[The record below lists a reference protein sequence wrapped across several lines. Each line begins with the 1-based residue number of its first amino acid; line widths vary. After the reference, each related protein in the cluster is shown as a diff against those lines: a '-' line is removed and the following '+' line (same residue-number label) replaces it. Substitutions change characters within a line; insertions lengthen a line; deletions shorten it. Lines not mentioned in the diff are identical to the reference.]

1 MDIEK
6 VEEQQPELNL
16 PVESDGTWKSPA
28 TTQDDVLSRTY
39 DGDIADAV
47 AQETALQEQEQ
58 RNAALLE
65 QQQATDQ
72 GFLPDNP
79 VELVKETAKA
89 AYGGATDAIESVGST
104 LDLAGDTVKTMLHN
118 ARGIPLSAEEG
129 NVGLEGYKP
138 EPVRYLDVP
147 RRFEVENE
155 SGLGNLARGMVE
167 FGLLIKGTA
176 MTGGVLAPGLLGSG
190 SRAVA
195 LNRLL
200 GSKLVKGAAASK
212 FAPLRGFA
220 KSGPGTRFIKFIP
233 TGARIAGE
241 GSVADLI
248 SSSSDYANLANLVHD
263 YIPWFPFAEWLAVD
277 PDVDNPYTARL
288 KTVLAGGGANLVFA
302 GLLGFAR
309 GRWASVKARKD
320 GKSIDESNQI
330 GNIVKDETIKE
341 EIRKEVETRK
351 TLADQD
357 IEDGKGI
364 SSDGRKD
371 WVLKHLP
378 ENERNLYTYL
388 TEGNL
393 PDTRGNQVYFHG
405 GGQILKAKRGL
416 KKVKGLEGDIPYA
429 VDRKQRW
436 YDENMFGNGFYTTD
450 DINVAIKP
458 RSVKREGVVWELDK
472 EGQNRVIYRVE
483 ENEVVNLLQTDI
495 KYKFRKEY
503 DPAKGL
509 RQPSNVITDPVE
521 RAMRNMQF
529 EDDMG
534 TVRYIWTEEAG
545 DLTYAEFI
553 ELLKSGEY
561 GPDGGNMMGLY
572 PREEITYL
580 LDELHAQLQD
590 AGYGGL
596 QYGSEISGR
605 KHNVR
610 VYWEPETQLTITR
623 ADEFPTGDPVQKIKE
638 LEDLA
643 DANANTAGD
652 PWIDE
657 LGTNVEN
664 SLKESKPT
672 PDRNPNKFTE
682 SEKAVLSD
690 DARTVKG
697 RVDNIIGENLANKKR
712 TGKVGSDSMLLNERQ
727 IRRLSQGNQELR
739 EYLIKISEAV
749 ADQVFESTQNT
760 YNYRDVQSLFIDQ
773 AADMY
778 SRITADGAKGLRN
791 YFLQNKDN
799 KFVFMYDGVEVV
811 TGTASQ
817 KVALE
822 MVIRTLSKKAALI
835 AEGSFELPAGVSKQR
850 AAIKTQEAA
859 SVAMLEYKKISYMM
873 GSEFAKLGIGKEGK
887 RANLLPKDVNAKIQ
901 KDLKQIEI
909 DEKIYNDEITRLLE
923 ANEPQMI
930 KDLQELFWYTNG
942 DVKTMS
948 DLTEF
953 LKANLT
959 GGRFKGKNVR
969 ARWRTEAATAMYNS
983 ILSGPATPARA
994 VFGTNFIGILRP
1006 FQEYLGGMVTGSKK
1020 DMVIATAQINALGEA
1035 WAEGLKLFAHN
1046 WDQGLA
1052 KRPQSYQGKFDLEKD
1067 AVEWKRLYEFNQ
1079 RYGSD
1084 NEKAAYGIVNWA
1096 VDFNQSPWLKYP
1108 QIIMGSGDAMARTII
1123 GRYQMRLQSAVDAI
1137 ESGVDLDDVVAVAAK
1152 QDDIFRNKIFSKNKF
1167 DQWVV
1172 RDKAAMMAGDE
1183 TALTTPL
1190 KGTLEGLDKLR
1201 NITGMRFFFPFVR
1214 TGVNALDLTFQHSPL
1229 AAFHSKW
1236 KDVMAGEPQLLFKK
1250 YGIRE
1255 QDISQAQA
1263 LMRGRRASGTMLM
1276 GLGAIMAMSGKMTG
1290 TLPQDKETRD
1300 LWKLRG
1306 VKPMSFK
1313 IGDTYISYANI
1324 EPFNTLLAATANVVN
1339 YQHVLGEDLRDDM
1352 LEKIRFMFTAVLV
1365 DKSML
1370 AGVGDLAEVFSGNTS
1385 QEQLLRITAKLG
1397 RAQFF
1402 PYAGLSRQL
1411 GDIIDANEKE
1421 AEGFWQTIFR
1431 RDVIAK
1437 SFLPKKYDILSK
1449 DRSGK
1454 EFYPDNTN
1462 PLMRLFNSIS
1472 PFPITWSDGD
1482 KVKENLRLMQ
1492 YNLPEVMRQ
1501 WKGEDLTSA
1510 ETSQLQKILSQ
1521 GALRK
1526 RLELLMRSGGKWEK
1540 DLNTYRSLGLSSRAG
1555 YKLRDQEFYR
1565 DVHKIFMDEKKKA
1578 LTILRIQNPELYN
1591 RVQERQFKKGQSK
1604 YGNYDTIQKL
1614 LALPK

>member
-118 ARGIPLSAEEG
+118 ARGIPLSVEEG

-176 MTGGVLAPGLLGSG
+176 MTGGALAPGLLGSG

-241 GSVADLI
+241 GSLADLI

-263 YIPWFPFAEWLAVD
+263 YVPWFPFAEWLAVD

-309 GRWASVKARKD
+309 GRWASAKARKD

-330 GNIVKDETIKE
+330 GNIVKDETIKL

-378 ENERNLYTYL
+378 SDQRDVYTYL

-393 PDTRGNQVYFHG
+393 PDTRGNSLYFHATRTG
-405 GGQILKAKRGL
+405 KPLP
-416 KKVKGLEGDIPYA
+416 GDYPYMA
-429 VDRKQRW
+429 TGENRW
-436 YDENMFGNGFYTTD
+436 HDENVFGDGFYTTD
-450 DINVAIKP
+450 DLTVAFKD
-458 RSVKREGVVWELDK
+458 REP
-472 EGQNRVIYRVE
+472 
-483 ENEVVNLLQTDI
+483 T
-495 KYKFRKEY
+495 
-503 DPAKGL
+503 KGL
-509 RQPSNVITDPVE
+509 VHKLDETGKTRVVYETKEVAPV
-521 RAMRNMQF
+521 QF
-529 EDDMG
+529 FDADQRWAWDD
-534 TVRYIWTEEAG
+534 TTNPEVEIFKKISVYDYNLDDIVPLWPTSG
-545 DLTYAEFI
+545 DISYAEI
-553 ELLKSGEY
+553 VDRIKDSTI
-561 GPDGGNMMGLY
+561 Y
-572 PREEITYL
+572 PREEVTPL
-580 LDELHAQLQD
+580 LNNIDVSLREL
-590 AGYGGL
+590 GYGGL
-596 QYGSEISGR
+596 TYKSNISGR
-605 KHNVR
+605 DHNVK
-610 VYWEPETQLTITR
+610 VYWEPETQLEINR
-623 ADEFPTGDPVQKIKE
+623 LDTGDFGLGAGGPDAPTDGSGPRMAKIKE

-643 DANANTAGD
+643 DANANASGD

-682 SEKAVLSD
+682 SEKTVLTD
-690 DARTVKG
+690 DTRTVKG

-749 ADQVFESTQNT
+749 SDQVFESTQNT
-760 YNYRDVQSLFIDQ
+760 YNYRDVQSLFIEQ

-873 GSEFAKLGIGKEGK
+873 GSEFAKLGIGSEGK
-887 RANLLPKDVNAKIQ
+887 RGNLMPKDVQAKIQ

-909 DEKIYNDEITRLLE
+909 DEKTYNDEITRLLE

-1229 AAFHSKW
+1229 ASFHNKW

-1324 EPFNTLLAATANVVN
+1324 EPFNTLLAATANVVS
-1339 YQHVLGEDLRDDM
+1339 YQHVLGEDVRDDM

-1437 SFLPKKYDILSK
+1437 SFLPKKYDILNK

-1472 PFPITWSDGD
+1472 PFPINWSDGD

-1540 DLNTYRSLGLSSRAG
+1540 DLNTYRSLGLSGRAG

-1614 LALPK
+1614 LAIPK

>member
-28 TTQDDVLSRTY
+28 TTTADVLRRTY

-176 MTGGVLAPGLLGSG
+176 MTGGMLAPGLLGSG
-190 SRAVA
+190 TRAVA
-195 LNRLL
+195 LNRLI
-200 GSKLVKGAAASK
+200 GSKLVKGASASK

-220 KSGPGTRFIKFIP
+220 KSGPGTRFIKFLP
-233 TGARIAGE
+233 TMGRIAGE

-263 YIPWFPFAEWLAVD
+263 HVPWFPFAEWLSVD

-320 GKSIDESNQI
+320 GKSIDEANQI
-330 GNIVKDETIKE
+330 GNIVKDETIKQ
-341 EIRKEVETRK
+341 EIRNEIETRK

-364 SSDGRKD
+364 SSDARKD

-378 ENERNLYTYL
+378 SDQRDVYTYL

-393 PDTRGNQVYFHG
+393 PDTRGNSLYFHATRTG
-405 GGQILKAKRGL
+405 KPLP
-416 KKVKGLEGDIPYA
+416 GDYPYIT
-429 VDRKQRW
+429 VGENRW
-436 YDENMFGNGFYTTD
+436 HDENVFGDGFYTTD
-450 DINVAIKP
+450 DLTVAFKD
-458 RSVKREGVVWELDK
+458 REP
-472 EGQNRVIYRVE
+472 
-483 ENEVVNLLQTDI
+483 T
-495 KYKFRKEY
+495 
-503 DPAKGL
+503 KGL
-509 RQPSNVITDPVE
+509 VHKLDETGKTRVVYETKEIAPVQFFDADE
-521 RAMRNMQF
+521 RWAW
-529 EDDMG
+529 DD
-534 TVRYIWTEEAG
+534 TTNPEVEIFKKISVYDYNLDEIVPLWPTSG
-545 DLTYAEFI
+545 DISYAEI
-553 ELLKSGEY
+553 VDRIKDSTI
-561 GPDGGNMMGLY
+561 Y
-572 PREEITYL
+572 PREEVTPL
-580 LDELHAQLQD
+580 LNNIDVSLREL
-590 AGYGGL
+590 GYGGL
-596 QYGSEISGR
+596 TYKSSISGR
-605 KHNVR
+605 DHNVK
-610 VYWEPETQLTITR
+610 VYWEPETQLEINR
-623 ADEFPTGDPVQKIKE
+623 LDTGDFGLGGGGPDAPTDGSGPRMAKIQE

-643 DANANTAGD
+643 DANANAAGD

-682 SEKAVLSD
+682 SEKTVLTD
-690 DARTVKG
+690 DTRTVKG

-749 ADQVFESTQNT
+749 SDQVFESTQNT

-791 YFLQNKDN
+791 YFLQNKEN

-822 MVIRTLSKKAALI
+822 MVIRTLGKKAALI

-859 SVAMLEYKKISYMM
+859 SVAMLEFKKISYMM

-887 RANLLPKDVNAKIQ
+887 RANLLPKDVKAKIQ

-1123 GRYQMRLQSAVDAI
+1123 GRYQMRLQAAVDAI

-1190 KGTLEGLDKLR
+1190 RGTLEGLDKLR

-1229 AAFHSKW
+1229 AVFHNKW
-1236 KDVMAGEPQLLFKK
+1236 KDVMAGDPQLLLKK

-1263 LMRGRRASGTMLM
+1263 LMKGRLASGTMLM
-1276 GLGAIMAMSGKMTG
+1276 GLGGIMAMSGKMTG

-1300 LWKLRG
+1300 LWKMRG

-1324 EPFNTLLAATANVVN
+1324 EPFNTLLAATANVVS

-1352 LEKIRFMFTAVLV
+1352 LEKLRFMFTAVLV

-1431 RDVIAK
+1431 RDAVAK

-1472 PFPITWSDGD
+1472 PFPINWSDGD

-1501 WKGEDLTSA
+1501 WKGVDLTSA

-1521 GALRK
+1521 SSLRK

-1565 DVHKIFMDEKKKA
+1565 DVHKIFMEEKKKA
-1578 LTILRIQNPELYN
+1578 LTILRIQNPDLYS
-1591 RVQERQFKKGQSK
+1591 RVQEREFKKGQSR